1 MSKSFTHGSFSI
13 LLSQPDTNT
22 VYLKITDTLNFMCYE
37 GNLQPS
43 DFKKDFTI
51 ADQYA
56 IIQKCFD
63 QEERGD
69 YAVSMSATSGNLKLK
84 FNALVGGILH
94 FELVI
99 FVKEKILSGDGRL
112 TMDFNRMEQKQEMAN
127 QALVKRCDTLEKRC
141 KDLEHSLVKQR
152 QDFFKIIDRLDI
164 LMFAPSNHRIACPTQ
179 FPAALPKISSEEIFI
194 QNSQQFGN
202 MRLENLSTFYKLKKL
217 KIHNFIITPSLAS
230 LANETVTELELNCSS
245 NGAFTSLTGFEKF
258 PNLDSLTVIS
268 APGLTNVVTVLKSKP
283 HKIKTL
289 KFQACAAI
297 NVVELQTYCQENKI
311 FVALS

>member
-1 MSKSFTHGSFSI
+1 MSNSYTHGSFSI
-13 LLSQPDTNT
+13 LLSQPDANT
-22 VYLKITDTLNFMCYE
+22 VYLKITDTHNFMCYE

-56 IIQKCFD
+56 IIQKCF
-63 QEERGD
+63 EEEEGGD
-69 YAVSMSATSGNLKLK
+69 YVVTMSATSGNLKLK

-112 TMDFNRMEQKQEMAN
+112 TLDFNRMEQKQEMAN
-127 QALVKRCDTLEKRC
+127 QLLVKRCDALEKRC
-141 KDLEHSLVKQR
+141 NGLENALLKQE
-152 QDFFKIIDRLDI
+152 QKFFKIIDRLDI
-164 LMFAPSNHRIACPTQ
+164 LMFPTQ
-179 FPAALPKISSEEIFI
+179 QVTCQSQFPRAMPKISSEEITISNAQEFRV
-194 QNSQQFGN
+194 

-230 LANETVTELELNCSS
+230 FANETVTNLEFDCGN
-245 NGAFTSLTGFEKF
+245 NPAFNSLTGFDNF

-289 KFQACAAI
+289 KFQTCAGI

>member
-1 MSKSFTHGSFSI
+1 MSNSYTHGSFSI

-56 IIQKCFD
+56 IIQKCF
-63 QEERGD
+63 EEESGD
-69 YAVSMSATSGNLKLK
+69 YAVTMSATSGNLKLK

-112 TMDFNRMEQKQEMAN
+112 TLDFNRMEQKQEMAN
-127 QALVKRCDTLEKRC
+127 QALVKRCDALEKRC
-141 KDLEHSLVKQR
+141 KDLEHALLKQGK
-152 QDFFKIIDRLDI
+152 DFFKIIDRLDI
-164 LMFAPSNHRIACPTQ
+164 LMFPTQ
-179 FPAALPKISSEEIFI
+179 QITCQTQFQRAMPKISSEDITVSNAQE
-194 QNSQQFGN
+194 FGQ

-230 LANETVTELELNCSS
+230 LANETVTDLEFNCSS
-245 NGAFTSLTGFEKF
+245 NAKFTSLTGFDNF

-289 KFQACAAI
+289 KFQTCASI